1 VSTVSQIQIRPAELL
16 DLESIEKIEQS
27 SYSPYSLSQL
37 CSELEQKNS
46 LLLVAVYGP
55 RVIGWCSSRLIP
67 PEAELLKIAV
77 LPDFRR
83 QGIAALLLCH
93 LEQKLA
99 GNNVTDVYL
108 EVRSMNETAIKFYL
122 KFGFFQVGLRK
133 KYYSSPQDDALI
145 YKKEINTGQE
155 ATR

>member
-1 VSTVSQIQIRPAELL
+1 MSVIPYIQVRPADLL
-16 DLESIEKIEQS
+16 DLESIQRIEQI

-37 CSELEQKNS
+37 LAELKQKNS
-46 LLLVAVYGP
+46 LVLVAVSGQT
-55 RVIGWCSSRLIP
+55 VIGWCGSRVIP

-77 LPDFRR
+77 HPDYRR
-83 QGIAALLLCH
+83 QGVGAKLLRH
-93 LEQKLA
+93 LEEKLA

-108 EVRSMNETAIKFYL
+108 EVRSMNDTAVKFYL

>member
-1 VSTVSQIQIRPAELL
+1 MSVTPHIHVRPADLL
-16 DLESIEKIEQS
+16 DLVSIQTIEQI

-37 CSELEQKNS
+37 SAELHQKNS
-46 LLLVAVYGP
+46 LVLVAVSGQT
-55 RVIGWCSSRLIP
+55 VIGWCAGRLIP

-77 LPDFRR
+77 HPDYRR
-83 QGIAALLLCH
+83 QGVAAILLDY
-93 LEQKLA
+93 LEKKLA
-99 GNNVTDVYL
+99 GNTVTDVYL
-108 EVRSMNETAIKFYL
+108 EVRSMNEAAVKFYL

-155 ATR
+155 KTE